1 MPQSQ
6 RNQME
11 NMVKQIFL
19 CKQRPFT
26 DSAPSLGQRRQS
38 LLKGAGRNDRL
49 MPPVVQLWLLQNL
62 KNTRM
67 DTQVTFSPS
76 PTQVEEQTPGA
87 GPSRPRVPH
96 AIPQVCP
103 QSSAEG
109 PRAQAATYTGA
120 VQQEVELGVYL
131 TPDFGNLPSS
141 PSGGAFPRRGSNGSG
156 MLILA
161 NTHDNIIDI
170 SDV

>member
-1 MPQSQ
+1 
-6 RNQME
+6 
-11 NMVKQIFL
+11 
-19 CKQRPFT
+19 
-26 DSAPSLGQRRQS
+26 
-38 LLKGAGRNDRL
+38 
-49 MPPVVQLWLLQNL
+49 
-62 KNTRM
+62 M
-67 DTQVTFSPS
+67 DIQVTFAPS
-76 PTQVEEQTPGA
+76 PAQVEEQTPNA
-87 GPSRPRVPH
+87 GPSRPHLLH
-96 AIPQVCP
+96 AIPQPQAYP
-103 QSSAEG
+103 QSDAEE
-109 PRAQAATYTGA
+109 PRVRAATYAEA